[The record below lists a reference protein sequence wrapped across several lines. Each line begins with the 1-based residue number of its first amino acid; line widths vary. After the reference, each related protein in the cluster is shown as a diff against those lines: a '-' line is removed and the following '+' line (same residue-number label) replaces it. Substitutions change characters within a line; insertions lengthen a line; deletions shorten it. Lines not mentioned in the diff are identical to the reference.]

1 MPDEPDAVEKM
12 KWAMVFVQTIEE
24 KVTPDKKEGLTSIVN
39 NKMRVGVHVYQ
50 TPPGLLKKEVQIL
63 RLSAMPD
70 TVNQYKMICKNTGEI
85 QMNCKTYMELSSLT
99 TSEKFR
105 MEGRV
110 FPIFPAQERMVTF
123 TLPADLPVGK
133 YNAVAAVDA
142 GDDVPLEVAQAI
154 ISVK

>member
-1 MPDEPDAVEKM
+1 M
-12 KWAMVFVQTIEE
+12 
-24 KVTPDKKEGLTSIVN
+24 
-39 NKMRVGVHVYQ
+39 
-50 TPPGLLKKEVQIL
+50 QIHDL
-63 RLSAMPD
+63 SLSAMPD
-70 TVNQYKMICKNTGEI
+70 TVNQYEMICKNTGEI

-105 MEGRV
+105 IEGRV

-142 GDDVPLEVAQAI
+142 GDDVPLGVAQR
-154 ISVK
+154 